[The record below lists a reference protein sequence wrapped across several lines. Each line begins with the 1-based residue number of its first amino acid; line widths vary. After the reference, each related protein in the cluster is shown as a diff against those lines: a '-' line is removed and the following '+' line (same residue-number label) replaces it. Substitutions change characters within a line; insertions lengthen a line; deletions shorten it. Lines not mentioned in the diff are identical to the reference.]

1 MAIQI
6 VGVSAAMCILCV
18 TIFVTEVIS
27 SRNPVKLQQKP
38 TPFISWWFHSAVCY
52 VLSFYGSSSSH
63 LVPVFMLYVALLLEN
78 MINWLKV
85 NKQEW
90 EV

>member
-18 TIFVTEVIS
+18 TIFVTEVS
-27 SRNPVKLQQKP
+27 SSHIPVKLQPKP
-38 TPFISWWFHSAVCY
+38 TPFISWLCHSAVCY

-63 LVPVFMLYVALLLEN
+63 LAPVLMLCVALLLEN
-78 MINWLKV
+78 LINWLKV